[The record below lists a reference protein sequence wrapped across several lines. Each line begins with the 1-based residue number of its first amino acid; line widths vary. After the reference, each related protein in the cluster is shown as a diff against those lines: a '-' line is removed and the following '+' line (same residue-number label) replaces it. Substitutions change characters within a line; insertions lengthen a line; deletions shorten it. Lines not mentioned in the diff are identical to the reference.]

1 MKKLICTIL
10 CLTSMLFVS
19 SCKKSNK
26 PTPSDSEPGTTE
38 SSPAESGGNES
49 EEEEESQTIIDGM
62 PVTVYFFHDYN
73 HANAKDALLTVQSK
87 NGELISEHPNDLTES
102 YYEEFP
108 VFKGW
113 SKKEIIDSEDD
124 LWDFEHDVVQSY
136 TSTLR
141 IYGIWVAEGE

>member
-1 MKKLICTIL
+1 MKKLLCTLL
-10 CLTSMLFVS
+10 CLTSMLFVA
-19 SCKKSNK
+19 SCKKNK
-26 PTPSDSEPGTTE
+26 PTSESEPDSRTSRQVE
-38 SSPAESGGNES
+38 SSEVES
-49 EEEEESQTIIDGM
+49 ESSEESQTIIDGL

-73 HANAKDALLTVQSK
+73 HSTTKEALLIVQSK
-87 NGELISEHPNDLTES
+87 NGELIAEHPADLTES

-113 SKKEIIDSEDD
+113 SQKELIDSEDD

-136 TSTLR
+136 TSVLR

>member
-1 MKKLICTIL
+1 MKKLLCTLL

-19 SCKKSNK
+19 SCKKNK
-26 PTPSDSEPGTTE
+26 PTSESETGSESGQVE
-38 SSPAESGGNES
+38 SSEIES
-49 EEEEESQTIIDGM
+49 ESSEESLSIIDGL

-73 HANAKDALLTVQSK
+73 HANTKDALLTVQSK
-87 NGELISEHPNDLTES
+87 NGELIGEHPADLTES

-113 SKKEIIDSEDD
+113 SQKEIIDSEDD
-124 LWDFEHDVVQSY
+124 LWDFEHDIVQSY
-136 TSTLR
+136 TSVLR